1 MPLVTSL
8 CDARQEGHVLDG
20 LGAIGVAHMQQRMVA
35 AVPPVLLDL
44 SGSVANDVWIGWD
57 ISMLIK

>member
-1 MPLVTSL
+1 
-8 CDARQEGHVLDG
+8 VLDG